1 MSVWQEKLPQGEV
14 WLVGVNGRLDQTLN
28 PKLEETL
35 NELLDNGHYH
45 LVVDLTHTT
54 YINSGGLR
62 CLVSAWRRA
71 KANEGSMALCGLNS
85 RLQEIFSMVGFD
97 KVFEI
102 HEDCATAR
110 SRARSK
116 TSS

>member
-1 MSVWQEKLPQGEV
+1 MSVWQEKLPHSDV
-14 WLVGVNGRLDQTLN
+14 WLVGVDGRLDQTLN
-28 PKLEETL
+28 PKLEEVL
-35 NELLDNGHYH
+35 NELLDNDHFH
-45 LVVDLTHTT
+45 LLVDLSRTT

-71 KANEGSMALCGLNS
+71 KANEGSLTLCGLNS

-102 HEDCATAR
+102 DEDCAQAR
-110 SRARSK
+110 RRTTPPTRS
-116 TSS
+116 

>member
-1 MSVWQEKLPQGEV
+1 MSVWQEKLNASA
-14 WLVGVNGRLDQTLN
+14 WLIGVNGRLDQTLN

-71 KANEGSMALCGLNS
+71 KANQGSLALCGLHD
-85 RLQEIFSMVGFD
+85 RLQEIFAMVGFD
-97 KVFEI
+97 KVFEV
-102 HEDCATAR
+102 HEGCAEAR
-110 SRARSK
+110 RRATTGNSD
-116 TSS
+116 S